1 MKFSDLVK
9 KPTEFFMRK
18 RDALEMV
25 KKIISQA
32 LTTDT
37 SLLAASSIIS
47 LGTAKCRKA
56 LCIAEDLVRPF

>member
-1 MKFSDLVK
+1 
-9 KPTEFFMRK
+9 MRK

-37 SLLAASSIIS
+37 SLLAASSLIS

-56 LCIAEDLVRPF
+56 LCFAEDLVRPF